1 MCASQNGP
9 IVQNQRDCV
18 QFLCDDIEQRKK
30 LLMPLRRIKQ
40 RYEIE
45 VCLDLNQ
52 ERWVHLYKV
61 CEQYKQVNRRYIKAL
76 QQDADAVMSSA
87 D

>member
-1 MCASQNGP
+1 
-9 IVQNQRDCV
+9 
-18 QFLCDDIEQRKK
+18 
-30 LLMPLRRIKQ
+30 MPLRRIKQ

-52 ERWVHLYKV
+52 DRWVHLYKV

-76 QQDADAVMSSA
+76 Q
-87 D
+87 